1 MEDKI
6 LVDFNKNPRAKEAML
21 KFIQAL
27 EGERSENNG
36 EGRYDTKA
44 KAVL

>member
-36 EGRYDTKA
+36 EGRHDTKA
-44 KAVL
+44 ETIL